1 MKQTKILK
9 DRIRCNV
16 AILQEQMANFDM
28 TTRMNNFN
36 WLRREMS
43 ETESKT
49 LFHAP
54 DPKRTRDYINYTYI
68 RNAENL
74 YDYIAGFADMHV
86 RYELTL
92 DQICEIHKILSNGTT
107 LEQRGGVISEINKRV
122 HIDDIIY
129 QFNADRS
136 SILDK
141 VFDLHY
147 HLIEL
152 QAFEDFNKRTARG
165 VMNLALV
172 QHGYSPI
179 VFNAKS
185 DHDGYMNAYLAR
197 NEEHR
202 DEYNEYMLNCML
214 RTQKQ
219 IMTVLRQSK
228 IL

>member
-9 DRIRCNV
+9 TKIRYNV
-16 AILQEQMANFDM
+16 AVLKEQMAAFDM
-28 TTRMNNFN
+28 TKRMNNFN
-36 WLRREMS
+36 WLRHEMS
-43 ETESKT
+43 YSEPIT

-54 DPKRTRDYINYTYI
+54 DPKKAREYIDYTYI

-74 YDYIAGFADMHV
+74 YDYIAKFANTNAK
-86 RYELTL
+86 YELTL
-92 DQICEIHKILSNGTT
+92 DQICDIHKILCAGTT
-107 LEQRGGVISEINKRV
+107 LETRGGVISEINKRV
-122 HIDDIIY
+122 HIDDMIY
-129 QFNADRS
+129 RFNADPS

-147 HLIEL
+147 QLIEL
-152 QAFEDFNKRTARG
+152 QPFEDFNKRTARG
-165 VMNLALV
+165 VMNMALV

-179 VFNAKS
+179 VFNSKN

-214 RTQKQ
+214 HTQKQ
-219 IMTVLRQSK
+219 IMNVLHQSK